1 MLSMAHDLYLAVEG
15 ARGVADVEN
24 ADVILNTILNTL
36 QKIEMFL
43 RLQVAKRL
51 SWENALKVVAS
62 LKESKVDYML
72 LLYLL
77 GWSYA
82 LGGMQALLRGGDT
95 VQPPA
100 CIHHSSAHGRE
111 E

>member
-24 ADVILNTILNTL
+24 TDQMNAILNTILNTL

-62 LKESKVDYML
+62 LKESKVD
-72 LLYLL
+72 
-77 GWSYA
+77 
-82 LGGMQALLRGGDT
+82 
-95 VQPPA
+95 
-100 CIHHSSAHGRE
+100 
-111 E
+111 